1 MLSKGRIESILM
13 GLSFTVLNAKT
24 ESTNNNESEGDANC
38 WTEVAHAEQ
47 RVSAANQP
55 KNPPSPPPS
64 PPPPT
69 DQRLPLAARRQQFPL
84 CARVY
89 AGRTL
94 QACPVLQLLLLVRE
108 RGDGQE
114 HPGHL
119 WPEETAM
126 R

>member
-47 RVSAANQP
+47 RVSAANES
-55 KNPPSPPPS
+55 KNPPSP

-69 DQRLPLAARRQQFPL
+69 DQRLAYTSCSTAATVPSMCPSVCRTDATSVSSATAPS
-84 CARVY
+84 
-89 AGRTL
+89 AG
-94 QACPVLQLLLLVRE
+94 A
-108 RGDGQE
+108 
-114 HPGHL
+114 
-119 WPEETAM
+119 
-126 R
+126 